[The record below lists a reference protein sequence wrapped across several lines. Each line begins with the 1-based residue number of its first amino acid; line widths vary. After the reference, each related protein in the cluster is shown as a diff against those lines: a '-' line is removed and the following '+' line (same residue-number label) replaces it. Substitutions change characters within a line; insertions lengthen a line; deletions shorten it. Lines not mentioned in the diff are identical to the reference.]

1 MSLQPW
7 IWDYKTMLSIK
18 LGIFFCVL
26 GSEFGSPWLEE
37 SAVPTEPPYSPFL

>member
-1 MSLQPW
+1 MDLGLQDHAVYQTW
-7 IWDYKTMLSIK
+7 H
-18 LGIFFCVL
+18 FFCVL